1 MLLRYYA
8 NFPLRFTYQTME
20 LQQFELAYQVMAHV
34 SCFTQVPRLFVW
46 SKFSQVHIV
55 LLFISLLY
63 YNLGTSEIH
72 LPNIATI

>member
-34 SCFTQVPRLFVW
+34 SCSTQVPRLFVW
-46 SKFSQVHIV
+46 SKFCQVHIV

>member
-20 LQQFELAYQVMAHV
+20 LQQFQLAFQVT
-34 SCFTQVPRLFVW
+34 SRSTQVPRLFVW